1 MAKKENKRQ
10 TMRPKKPTIKVNKVM
25 VATVNL
31 AMASLCPPKTIYVG
45 TLVKANTMIYKYTD
59 VHIFNNESKGKLNK
73 NKNRQ

>member
-1 MAKKENKRQ
+1 MK
-10 TMRPKKPTIKVNKVM
+10 
-25 VATVNL
+25 ATVNL

-59 VHIFNNESKGKLNK
+59 VHIFNNESKGELNT